1 MAAPLLQVEQITKIF
16 PGVIANDK
24 ISFDVQAGEIHALLG
39 ENGAGKTTLVN
50 TLYGLHRPDSG
61 RMLLRSKEFSLRS
74 SRDAIALGI
83 GMVHQHF
90 MLIPPLTVA
99 ENIVLGIHMPHEP
112 LLALGPAS
120 REIER
125 LSRTYGLEVDPSA
138 KVWQLSVGMQQRV
151 EIVKALYRGA
161 HLLIL
166 DEPTAALTP
175 QEIRELFVVLRRL
188 KAEGHAVI
196 FISHKLDE
204 VMQISDRVTVLR
216 DGRVVD
222 TVETAQT
229 DKATLARMMV
239 GREVLFR
246 LDKPA
251 AKPGEVVLSV
261 RGLEVIGSRGQPALR
276 GVTFDVRCGEVVSI
290 AGVDGNGQGELVE
303 AIAGLLPVSA
313 GEIRISGH
321 SLAGLET
328 SDMVNL
334 NVAHIPQDRQR
345 VGLVLDFTVSEN
357 LVARLFSK
365 LPFARAGLLRWK
377 AIRDNAQV
385 LIKEFDVRVPSP
397 DVKARALSGG
407 NQQKLVLARE
417 LSRVPALILA
427 AQPTRGLDVG
437 ATEFVEGRLL
447 EQRARGAGILYVSTE
462 LEEILS
468 LSDRIIV
475 LHRGEIMGEVRPGEV
490 SEAELGLM
498 MAGEKRQAAEVRG
511 RMSEVGAEETGSR

>member
-1 MAAPLLQVEQITKIF
+1 VDAPLLQVDQITKIF
-16 PGVIANDK
+16 PGVVACDR
-24 ISFDVQAGEIHALLG
+24 ISCDLRAGEIHALLG
-39 ENGAGKTTLVN
+39 ENGAGKTTLVSM
-50 TLYGLHRPDSG
+50 LYGLLRPDSG
-61 RMLLRSKEFSLRS
+61 LMSLRGQEFNLRN

-90 MLIPPLTVA
+90 MLIPPLSVA
-99 ENIVLGIHMPHEP
+99 ENIVLGTRSPREP

-120 REIER
+120 QEIER
-125 LSRTYGLEVDPSA
+125 LSKTYGLEVDPTA

-175 QEIRELFVVLRRL
+175 PEIHELFGVLRRL

-204 VMQISDRVTVLR
+204 VMEISDRVTVLR

-222 TVETAQT
+222 TVETANT
-229 DKATLARMMV
+229 DKAALARMMV
-239 GREVLFR
+239 GRDVLFR
-246 LDKPA
+246 LEKPA

-261 RGLEVIGSRGQPALR
+261 RGLEVVGSRGQTAVR
-276 GVTFDVRCGEVVSI
+276 GITFDVRCGEVLGV
-290 AGVDGNGQGELVE
+290 AGVDGNGQSELVE
-303 AIAGLLPVSA
+303 AIAGLRPIRA
-313 GEIRISGH
+313 GEVAIGGR
-321 SLAGLET
+321 SLASLQP
-328 SDMVNL
+328 SDMLEL
-334 NVAHIPQDRQR
+334 NVAYIPQDRQR
-345 VGLVLDFTVSEN
+345 VGLVLDFTVAEN
-357 LVARLFSK
+357 LVARLFAR

-377 AIRDNAQV
+377 AIRSNAESR
-385 LIKEFDVRVPSP
+385 IKEFDVRVPGP

-407 NQQKLVLARE
+407 NQQKVILARE
-417 LSRVPALILA
+417 LSRAPALILA

-447 EQRARGAGILYVSTE
+447 EQRARGAGILYVSNE

-498 MAGEKRQAAEVRG
+498 MAGEK
-511 RMSEVGAEETGSR
+511 MK

>member
-1 MAAPLLQVEQITKIF
+1 MAEPLLRIEQITKIF
-16 PGVIANDK
+16 PGVVANDQ

-39 ENGAGKTTLVN
+39 ENGAGKTTLVS
-50 TLYGLHRPDSG
+50 TLYGLHRPDGG
-61 RMLLRSKEFSLRS
+61 RLLLRGKPISLRN

-90 MLIPPLTVA
+90 MLIPPFSVA
-99 ENIVLGIHMPHEP
+99 ENIVLGMQSPREP

-125 LSRTYGLEVDPSA
+125 LSKTYGLEVDPAA

-161 HLLIL
+161 DLLIL

-175 QEIRELFVVLRRL
+175 QEIHELFGVLRRL

-204 VMQISDRVTVLR
+204 VMEISDQVTVLR

-222 TVETAQT
+222 TVATAKT
-229 DKATLARMMV
+229 DKATLARLMV

-246 LDKPA
+246 LEKPA
-251 AKPGEVVLSV
+251 AKPGDAVLSV
-261 RGLEVIGSRGQPALR
+261 RGLEVLDSRGQTALR
-276 GVTFDVRCGEVVSI
+276 GVSFDVHCGEVLGV

-303 AIAGLLPVSA
+303 AIAGLRPWRA
-313 GEIRISGH
+313 GEITVSGH
-321 SLAGLET
+321 SLAGLDA
-328 SDMVNL
+328 SDLVDL
-334 NVAHIPQDRQR
+334 NMAHIPQDRQR

-357 LVARLFSK
+357 LVAKLFSK
-365 LPFARAGLLRWK
+365 VPYVRNGLLDWAK
-377 AIRDNAQV
+377 IRENAQAR
-385 LIKEFDVRVPSP
+385 IQEFDIRVASPEVKVRT
-397 DVKARALSGG
+397 LSGG
-407 NQQKLVLARE
+407 NQQKVILARE
-417 LSRVPALILA
+417 LSRAPALILA

-437 ATEFVEGRLL
+437 ATEFVEHRLL
-447 EQRARGAGILYVSTE
+447 EQRARGAGILYISTE
-462 LEEILS
+462 LEEILA

-490 SEAELGLM
+490 SVAELGLL
-498 MAGEKRQAAEVRG
+498 MAGERR
-511 RMSEVGAEETGSR
+511 SEVG

>member
-1 MAAPLLQVEQITKIF
+1 MAAPLLQVEHITKIF
-16 PGVIANDK
+16 PGVVANDR
-24 ISFDVQAGEIHALLG
+24 ISLDVQAGEIHALLG

-50 TLYGLHRPDSG
+50 VLYGLHRPDSG
-61 RMLLRSKEFSLRS
+61 RILLRGKDISLRS
-74 SRDAIALGI
+74 SREAIALGI

-99 ENIVLGIHMPHEP
+99 ENIVLGLHMPREP

-120 REIER
+120 QEIQR
-125 LSRTYGLEVDPSA
+125 LSKTYGLEVDPAA

-161 HLLIL
+161 DLLIL

-175 QEIRELFVVLRRL
+175 QEIHELFGVLRRL

-204 VMQISDRVTVLR
+204 VMEISDRVTVLR

-222 TVETAQT
+222 TVATAKT

-246 LDKPA
+246 VDKPP
-251 AKPGEVVLSV
+251 AKAGEAVLCV
-261 RGLEVIGSRGQPALR
+261 QGLEVIGDRGQPALR
-276 GVTFDVRCGEVVSI
+276 GVSFEVRCGEVVSI
-290 AGVDGNGQGELVE
+290 AGVDGNGQSELVE
-303 AIAGLLPVSA
+303 AIAGLRPASA
-313 GEIRISGH
+313 GQITISGH
-321 SLAGLET
+321 KLDGKDSSA
-328 SDMVNL
+328 MVNL

-365 LPFARAGLLRWK
+365 LPFTRGGLLRWN
-377 AIRDNAQV
+377 AIRDNALV

-397 DVKARALSGG
+397 EVKARALSGG
-407 NQQKLVLARE
+407 NQQKVILARE
-417 LSRVPALILA
+417 LSRAPALILA

-437 ATEFVEGRLL
+437 ATEFVEHRLL

-468 LSDRIIV
+468 LSDRILV

-498 MAGEKRQAAEVRG
+498 MAGERRAEAEAQR
-511 RMSEVGAEETGSR
+511 VGS

>member
-1 MAAPLLQVEQITKIF
+1 MAPPLLQVEEITKIF
-16 PGVIANDK
+16 PGVLANDK
-24 ISFDVQAGEIHALLG
+24 ISFEVQAGEIHALLG

-50 TLYGLHRPDSG
+50 TLYGLHRPDGG
-61 RMLLRSKEFSLRS
+61 RLLLRGKEISLHS
-74 SRDAIALGI
+74 SRDAISLGI

-99 ENIVLGIHMPHEP
+99 ENIVLGIHMPREP

-125 LSRTYGLEVDPSA
+125 LSKTYGLEVDPA
-138 KVWQLSVGMQQRV
+138 ARVWQLSVGMQQRV

-161 HLLIL
+161 DLLIL

-204 VMQISDRVTVLR
+204 VMEISERVTVLR

-222 TVETAQT
+222 TVATAKT

-246 LDKPA
+246 LEKPPA
-251 AKPGEVVLSV
+251 RPGETVLSV
-261 RGLEVIGSRGQPALR
+261 RDLKVINDRGQPALR
-276 GVTFDVRCGEVVSI
+276 GVSFEVCCGEVVSI
-290 AGVDGNGQGELVE
+290 AGVDGNGQSELVE
-303 AIAGLLPVSA
+303 AIAGLRPASS
-313 GEIRISGH
+313 GEIKINGRSLDGH
-321 SLAGLET
+321 DASQMAGF
-328 SDMVNL
+328 NI
-334 NVAHIPQDRQR
+334 AHIPQDRQR
-345 VGLVLDFTVSEN
+345 VGLVLDFSVGEN
-357 LVARLFSK
+357 LIARLFSK
-365 LPFARAGLLRWK
+365 LPFVRHGLLQWK
-377 AIRDNAQV
+377 AIRDNAQT
-385 LIKEFDVRVPSP
+385 LIREFDVRVPGP

-407 NQQKLVLARE
+407 NQQKVILARE
-417 LSRVPALILA
+417 LSRAPALILA

-437 ATEFVEGRLL
+437 ATEFVEHRLL
-447 EQRARGAGILYVSTE
+447 DQRARGAGILYVSTE

-498 MAGEKRQAAEVRG
+498 MAGEKRAIAP
-511 RMSEVGAEETGSR
+511 S

>member
-1 MAAPLLQVEQITKIF
+1 MAEPLLQVEQITKIF
-16 PGVIANDK
+16 PGVVANDK
-24 ISFDVQAGEIHALLG
+24 ISFDVQPGEIHALLG

-50 TLYGLHRPDSG
+50 VLYGLHRPDGG
-61 RMLLRSKEFSLRS
+61 RILLHGKEFSPHS

-99 ENIVLGIHMPHEP
+99 ENIVLGMHMPREP
-112 LLALGPAS
+112 LLSLGPAS
-120 REIER
+120 QEIER
-125 LSRTYGLEVDPSA
+125 LSKTYGLEVDPAAS
-138 KVWQLSVGMQQRV
+138 VWQLSVGMQQRV

-161 HLLIL
+161 DLLIL

-175 QEIRELFVVLRRL
+175 QEIHELFGVLRRL

-204 VMQISDRVTVLR
+204 VMEISDRVTVLR

-222 TVETAQT
+222 TVATAKT

-246 LDKPA
+246 LNKAP

-261 RGLEVIGSRGQPALR
+261 RGLEVLDSRGHIALR
-276 GVTFDVRCGEVVSI
+276 GISFDVHCGEVLGV
-290 AGVDGNGQGELVE
+290 AGVDGNGQAELVE
-303 AIAGLLPVSA
+303 AIAGLRPCHA
-313 GEIRISGH
+313 GEIKVSGR
-321 SLAGLET
+321 SLAGLEA
-328 SDMVNL
+328 SDLVDL
-334 NVAHIPQDRQR
+334 NMAHIPQDRQR

-357 LVARLFSK
+357 LVAKLFSK
-365 LPFARAGLLRWK
+365 LPFVKDGLLRWNT
-377 AIRDNAQV
+377 IRENAEAR
-385 LIKEFDVRVPSP
+385 IKEFDIRVASP
-397 DVKARALSGG
+397 EVKARTLSGG
-407 NQQKLVLARE
+407 NQQKVILARE
-417 LSRVPALILA
+417 LSRAPVLILA

-447 EQRARGAGILYVSTE
+447 EQRARGAGILYISTE
-462 LEEILS
+462 LEEILT

-490 SEAELGLM
+490 SESELGLM
-498 MAGEKRQAAEVRG
+498 MAGERG
-511 RMSEVGAEETGSR
+511 SEVGSQMSAAGSQIPA

>member
-1 MAAPLLQVEQITKIF
+1 MAAPLLQVDQITKVF
-16 PGVIANDK
+16 PGVVANDQ
-24 ISFDVQAGEIHALLG
+24 ISFDVQPGEIHALLG
-39 ENGAGKTTLVN
+39 ENGAGKTTLVSM
-50 TLYGLHRPDSG
+50 LYGLYRPDGG
-61 RMLLRSKEFSLRS
+61 RIVLRGQEVSLRS

-90 MLIPPLTVA
+90 MLIPPLSVA
-99 ENIVLGIHMPHEP
+99 ENIVLGMPMPREP
-112 LLALGPAS
+112 LLSLGPAS
-120 REIER
+120 QEIER
-125 LSRTYGLEVDPSA
+125 LSKTYGLVVDPAA

-161 HLLIL
+161 DLLIL

-196 FISHKLDE
+196 FISHKLAE
-204 VMQISDRVTVLR
+204 VMEISDRVTVLR
-216 DGRVVD
+216 DGRVVE
-222 TVETAQT
+222 TVETAET
-229 DKATLARMMV
+229 NKASLARMMV

-246 LDKPA
+246 LEKPP
-251 AKPGEVVLSV
+251 AKPGAVVVSV
-261 RGLEVIGSRGQPALR
+261 RGLQVMDSRGQPALR
-276 GVTFDVRCGEVVSI
+276 GVTFDVRCGEVLGV

-303 AIAGLLPVSA
+303 AIAGLRPRTA
-313 GEIRISGH
+313 GEIKIGGQSQD
-321 SLAGLET
+321 GLQP
-328 SDMVNL
+328 SDMLAL

-345 VGLVLDFTVSEN
+345 VGLVLDFTVAEN

-365 LPFARAGLLRWK
+365 LPFTRAGLLRWK
-377 AIRDNAQV
+377 EIRQNAEV
-385 LIKEFDVRVPSP
+385 RIKEFDIRVPGP

-407 NQQKLVLARE
+407 NQQKVILARE
-417 LSRVPALILA
+417 LSRAPDLILA

-447 EQRARGAGILYVSTE
+447 EQRARGAGILYISTE
-462 LEEILS
+462 LEEILA

-490 SEAELGLM
+490 SVAELGLM
-498 MAGEKRQAAEVRG
+498 MAGERR
-511 RMSEVGAEETGSR
+511 GAEARGEI

>member
-1 MAAPLLQVEQITKIF
+1 MAELLLQVENVTKVF
-16 PGVIANDK
+16 PGVVANDQ

-39 ENGAGKTTLVN
+39 ENGAGKTTLVS
-50 TLYGLHRPDSG
+50 TLYGLHQPDSG
-61 RMLLRSKEFSLRS
+61 RIRLRGQEIHLRS

-90 MLIPPLTVA
+90 MLIPPFSVA
-99 ENIVLGIHMPHEP
+99 ENIVLGSRSPREP
-112 LLALGPAS
+112 LLELDPAS
-120 REIER
+120 QEIER
-125 LSRTYGLEVDPSA
+125 LSKTYGLEVDPTA

-175 QEIRELFVVLRRL
+175 QEIHELFGVLRRL

-204 VMQISDRVTVLR
+204 VMEISDRVTVLR
-216 DGRVVD
+216 DGKVVD
-222 TVETAQT
+222 TVDTAKT
-229 DKATLARMMV
+229 DKATLARLMV
-239 GREVLFR
+239 GRDVLFR
-246 LDKPA
+246 LEKSA

-261 RGLEVIGSRGQPALR
+261 RGLEVMGSRGQLAVR
-276 GVTFDVRCGEVVSI
+276 GISFDVRCGEVVGI

-303 AIAGLLPVSA
+303 AIAGLRP
-313 GEIRISGH
+313 ISGGGISISGR
-321 SLAGLET
+321 SLAGLQA
-328 SDMVNL
+328 SDLIDL
-334 NVAHIPQDRQR
+334 NVAYIPQDRQR

-357 LVARLFSK
+357 LVSRLFSRP
-365 LPFARAGLLRWK
+365 PFAQGGRLRWK
-377 AIRDNAQV
+377 AIRENAEIR
-385 LIKEFDVRVPSP
+385 IKEFDIRVPGP
-397 DVKARALSGG
+397 EVKAQTLSGG
-407 NQQKLVLARE
+407 NQQKLILARE
-417 LSRVPALILA
+417 LSRAPALILA

-447 EQRARGAGILYVSTE
+447 EQRARGAGILYISNE
-462 LEEILS
+462 LEEIVV

-490 SEAELGLM
+490 TEAELGLM
-498 MAGEKRQAAEVRG
+498 MAGEKRAVRG
-511 RMSEVGAEETGSR
+511 